1 MLSEPALELVA
12 NIGFVLEFI
21 GKLLVSF
28 TAVSVHHRFWKEHKV
43 DEKVFREMHREQNLG
58 LIGIAFMTVGFVMEM
73 FYNLVH

>member
-1 MLSEPALELVA
+1 MPLPVVELIA

-43 DEKVFREMHREQNLG
+43 DEKVFNEMHKEQNLG
-58 LIGIAFMTVGFVMEM
+58 LVGIAFMTIGFVMEM
-73 FYNLVH
+73 FHKLII